1 MTKAFKYIGCAALFG
16 AVAMG
21 AVSCSEDTYSLPS
34 PDITAEQLVEGVAFS
49 VEHDA
54 QNPNIIHLKSL
65 MPEKYSVAWV
75 TPQGR
80 RSTNEVSASYNFTE
94 ALK

>member
-1 MTKAFKYIGCAALFG
+1 M
-16 AVAMG
+16 
-21 AVSCSEDTYSLPS
+21 
-34 PDITAEQLVEGVAFS
+34 EGVAFS
-49 VEHDA
+49 VVHDA
-54 QNPNIIHLKSL
+54 LNPYIIHLNSL